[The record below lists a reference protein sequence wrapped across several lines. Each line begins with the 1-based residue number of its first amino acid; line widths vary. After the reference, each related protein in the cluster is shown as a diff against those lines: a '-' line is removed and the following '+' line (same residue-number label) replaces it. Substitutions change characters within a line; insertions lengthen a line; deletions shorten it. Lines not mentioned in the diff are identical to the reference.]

1 MNKKYIIVLLIF
13 SAVFAGCK
21 MNKVYGSDADGNV
34 VVVIDP
40 GHGGLEGCADDGAA
54 YNDAIE
60 RNINLI
66 VAKSMY
72 AELLKY
78 EGVKV
83 YLTHDSADES
93 MTLGERAEF
102 AKSVNA
108 DFLYSIHFNA
118 SEEHNYYGAEVW
130 IPASGQFYV
139 NGYQFA
145 SIELGELTLLGLFSR
160 GIKTRIGTD
169 DDEYY
174 GIIRECKRRDI
185 SAVIIEHCYLDND
198 DVSYFNNE
206 DSLNKF
212 GVADATAAAKYFNL
226 KNSEN
231 NFELFSK
238 IEVDEPIDKIYQD
251 STQPEVC
258 EITLTKEG
266 KNSISI
272 NAKAKD
278 NDSYINYYSYSLDGG
293 NTFSRLYEWN
303 DNDGDGNI
311 KLTLGEINVN
321 VGKLVI
327 KVYNKY
333 DISKTSNILEFSLD
347 KTKIKLHYRFKNEII
362 AIILIVCG
370 IVMTFIIKKNTK
382 RYGKNNGKSK
392 SLR

>member
-40 GHGGLEGCADDGAA
+40 GHGGLEGGADDGAA

-72 AELLKY
+72 AELSKY

-130 IPASGQFYV
+130 IPTSGQFYV

-145 SIELGELTLLGLFSR
+145 SIELGELTSLGLFSR

-185 SAVIIEHCYLDND
+185 SAVIIEHCYL
-198 DVSYFNNE
+198 
-206 DSLNKF
+206 
-212 GVADATAAAKYFNL
+212 
-226 KNSEN
+226 
-231 NFELFSK
+231 
-238 IEVDEPIDKIYQD
+238 
-251 STQPEVC
+251 
-258 EITLTKEG
+258 
-266 KNSISI
+266 
-272 NAKAKD
+272 D